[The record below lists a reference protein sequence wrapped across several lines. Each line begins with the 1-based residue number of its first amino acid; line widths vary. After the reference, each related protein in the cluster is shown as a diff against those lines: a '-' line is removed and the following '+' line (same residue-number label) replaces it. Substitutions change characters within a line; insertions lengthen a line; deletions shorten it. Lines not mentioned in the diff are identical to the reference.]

1 MNSMS
6 QRKNRWELHTSRTVQ
21 IPPFFSTSAITESPP
36 IEAWIPERLEER
48 DPLGSPSPDSPDKE
62 DTHSLMKSHED
73 ITAGL
78 P

>member
-6 QRKNRWELHTSRTVQ
+6 QRKNRWELHISRTVQ
-21 IPPFFSTSAITESPP
+21 IPPFFSTSAIMESPP
-36 IEAWIPERLEER
+36 YRSLDSRETGGERSFR
-48 DPLGSPSPDSPDKE
+48 VTQPRQHKE